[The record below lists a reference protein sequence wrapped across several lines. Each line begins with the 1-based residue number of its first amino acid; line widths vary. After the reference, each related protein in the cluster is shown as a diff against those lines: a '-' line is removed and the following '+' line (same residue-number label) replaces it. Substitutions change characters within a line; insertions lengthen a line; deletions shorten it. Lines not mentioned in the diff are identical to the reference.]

1 MHPVVIIPKICADES
16 LHELPITAFVA
27 DMIARMD
34 GRSDFAPT
42 NFRIYK
48 ECGNLMVSVAG
59 IPRCLEGHNY
69 AYQVK
74 LVMDAV
80 TEARFFE

>member
-1 MHPVVIIPKICADES
+1 MHPVVIIPKICADET
-16 LHELPITAFVA
+16 LHDLPITNFIA

-34 GRSDFAPT
+34 GRNDFAPT

-48 ECGNLMVSVAG
+48 ECGNLMVSVCNVQ
-59 IPRCLEGHNY
+59 RCLEGYNY

-74 LVMDAV
+74 QVMDAA
-80 TEARFFE
+80 TEAGFFE

>member
-16 LHELPITAFVA
+16 LYELPITAFIA

-34 GRSDFAPT
+34 GRSDFAPA

-59 IPRCLEGHNY
+59 NVRCLEGGNY

-80 TEARFFE
+80 TDAGYFA